1 MPPTVPKDF
10 NVLVITID
18 TPRADHLGAY
28 GYTRPTTPN
37 LDKLAA
43 ERTVFEH
50 GWAHAPS
57 TRYSMPAIL
66 TGR

>member
-1 MPPTVPKDF
+1 MLT
-10 NVLVITID
+10 
-18 TPRADHLGAY
+18 HLLGTY
-28 GYTRPTTPN
+28 GYARNTTPN

-43 ERTVFEH
+43 GGAVFEH

-66 TGR
+66 TGRMPLDVFYDMSVNWPG